1 MGDPGR
7 GLTRTVIGLAAIA
20 AQVALAYLYVGVVI
34 LTVPRLE
41 SFAFWAAWGVGLV
54 LVLWLAARRS
64 WTAVLVPVVWL
75 GAFIVLRLWGEAFVR
90 WGT

>member
-1 MGDPGR
+1 V
-7 GLTRTVIGLAAIA
+7 TRLKPIGLVAIA
-20 AQVALAYLYVGVVI
+20 AQLALAYLYVGVVI